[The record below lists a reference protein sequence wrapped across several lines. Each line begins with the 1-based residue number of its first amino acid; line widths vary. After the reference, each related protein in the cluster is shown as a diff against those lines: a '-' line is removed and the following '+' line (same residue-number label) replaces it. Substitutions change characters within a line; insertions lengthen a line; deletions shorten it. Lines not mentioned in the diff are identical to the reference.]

1 MTELYVYSTM
11 MSPENQGVFQL
22 LKEVTFRRIL
32 AFYNSRKWGHFGVI
46 CGQLS
51 VLGLAGGTGPRYFGN
66 EGRIYQSVPQ
76 APPRTL
82 QRFVRR
88 FLMAFNL
95 PRQYN
100 WSHVASSCKC
110 CNNKADK
117 VIRVD
122 TIINGHENNYQSN
135 GM

>member
-1 MTELYVYSTM
+1 METFWCH
-11 MSPENQGVFQL
+11 N
-22 LKEVTFRRIL
+22 VTCKSGCF
-32 AFYNSRKWGHFGVI
+32 
-46 CGQLS
+46 S
-51 VLGLAGGTGPRYFGN
+51 VLGRGDFSRNSDILQLVGRVLFVRFWLAGGTGPRYFGN

-100 WSHVASSCKC
+100 WSHVASSRKC
-110 CNNKADK
+110 CNDKADE
-117 VIRVD
+117 VFRVD
-122 TIINGHENNYQSN
+122 NVKESIISC
-135 GM
+135 